1 MASNLGSRLRI
12 HEMTV
17 LLCIATVAAMTALG
31 TASCS
36 EQPTPEPATQKTVT
50 TQTPAPKASDT
61 QSVPNNSCET
71 KPSASN
77 TGSTGHLEN
86 SSITVANNGQK
97 LENVRVKEL
106 EVRGKNVILRNVEVT
121 GSILITGNN
130 AMLDHVSTT
139 GIGISSASGA
149 MVQYSNIAKSEEDG
163 IHITS
168 DRGSMVKDV
177 ILSHNFIHS
186 PKVPESAHYDGTQ
199 VRGVKGLTISCSTY
213 DPGKYRS
220 PYNAAIYVED
230 ANGGNTKVSIENNWL
245 YGFGFSVM
253 IDSPRTQIVGN
264 RVGGDIHWGTCDLGD
279 SVSVSSLKI
288 RDNIDD
294 ETQEPEPMCSE
305 ASKR

>member
-1 MASNLGSRLRI
+1 M
-12 HEMTV
+12 
-17 LLCIATVAAMTALG
+17 ATVAAMTALG

-36 EQPTPEPATQKTVT
+36 GQPTPEPATQKTETQKTVT
-50 TQTPAPKASDT
+50 TQTPTPNASNT
-61 QSVPNNSCET
+61 QSVPSDSCET

-77 TGSTGHLEN
+77 TGPTGHLKD
-86 SSITVANNGQK
+86 SSTTVLNNGQK
-97 LENVRVKEL
+97 LENVRVREL

-130 AMLDHVSTT
+130 AMLDHISST
-139 GIGISSASGA
+139 GIGISSAAGTT
-149 MVQYSNIAKSEEDG
+149 VQYSNIAKSDEDG

-168 DRGSMVKDV
+168 DRGSTVKNV
-177 ILSHNFIHS
+177 ILSHNFIHN

-199 VRGVKGLTISCSTY
+199 VRGVKGLVISCSTY
-213 DPGKYRS
+213 DPGRYRT
-220 PYNAAIYVED
+220 PYNAAIYLED

-253 IDSPRTQIVGN
+253 IDSPKTRIIGN

-288 RDNIDD
+288 RDNINDK
-294 ETQEPEPMCSE
+294 TQKPEPMCSE